1 MQHDVLCRMTSGVD
15 VNHINRC
22 FHTILVKNHQSCIEG
37 VSNQGWHQ
45 VTEFL
50 VIYFV
55 DQIVIKTL
63 KNTLIVKCLE
73 ERQIVLNIV
82 R

>member
-1 MQHDVLCRMTSGVD
+1 MKHDVLCRMTSGVD

-22 FHTILVKNHQSCIEG
+22 FHAILVKNHQSCIEG

-63 KNTLIVKCLE
+63 TNTLIVKCLE